1 MVIKKT
7 FRFHLVALITVAIW
21 GTTFVSTRVLITS
34 GLTPVDIFF
43 YRFVLAWFCI
53 GFIAPKKLFADT
65 VMDEFWFAAAGFCG
79 GALYFVTENTALGLT
94 LVSNVSLIV
103 CISPLLTAFL
113 VVLFYRNEKVRKTL
127 LIGSVMALAGVAL
140 VVFNGHFILK
150 LSPAGDLLTV
160 VAAFA
165 WAFYCLILK
174 RFDLR
179 YPILFVT
186 RKVFF
191 YGVVTLLPFMPFLPL
206 HMDWAILLQPSV
218 IANLLFLSLVASML
232 CFIMWNMAVKELGA
246 VLATNYIYIVP
257 LVAMIASSIV
267 LKEPVNAVMLGGCV
281 LILAGVFWGQR
292 RSETKVGLSEYH
304 QQGGQ
309 YQNRQTTDMKT
320 NRG

>member
-1 MVIKKT
+1 MKKGETVSGYMMAIKKT
-7 FRFHLVALITVAIW
+7 FWFHLVALVTVAIW
-21 GTTFVSTRVLITS
+21 GTTFVSTKVLIAS

-65 VMDEFWFAAAGFCG
+65 LADELGLAAAGFFG
-79 GALYFVTENTALGLT
+79 GALYFVTENTALELT

-113 VVLFYRNEKVRKTL
+113 VILFYRNEKVRKTL
-127 LIGSVMALAGVAL
+127 LAGSVMALAGVAL

-160 VAAFA
+160 AAAFS

-174 RFDLR
+174 WFDQR
-179 YPILFVT
+179 YPTLFIT

-191 YGVVTLLPFMPFLPL
+191 YGVVTLVPFMPFLPL
-206 HMDWAILLQPSV
+206 RIDWTVLSRPPV
-218 IANLLFLSLVASML
+218 IVNLLFLSLIASML
-232 CFIMWNMAVKELGA
+232 CFILWNMAVRELGA

-257 LVAMIASSIV
+257 LVAMITSAIV
-267 LKEPVNAVMLGGCV
+267 LGEPVNAVMLAGCV
-281 LILAGVFWGQR
+281 LILAGVFLGQR
-292 RSETKVGLSEYH
+292 RQALRK
-304 QQGGQ
+304 
-309 YQNRQTTDMKT
+309 
-320 NRG
+320 